1 MRDIKRVFN
10 EEVSAVEKE
19 FNQYPFKF
27 LSERTLVAALY
38 SRLLKKYDHI
48 INLKSNTVD
57 EVLGQTELRKGTRVH
72 LEANTKALQNQ
83 KRQKVDILVIDNND
97 AELHGHCY
105 TKGNPSS
112 RFEDEKVLMAIEV
125 KFYRRFHCGEYE
137 KPFREAEK
145 RNFKDTIDKLKLIKD
160 KNDKALCAIV
170 IFSNAH
176 VSGSYFNDVKSQAK
190 KSKLLWYPVFR
201 KMERL

>member
-1 MRDIKRVFN
+1 MRDLKRVFK
-10 EEVSAVEKE
+10 EEVLAVKKE

-27 LSERTLVAALY
+27 LSERALVAALY
-38 SRLLKKYDHI
+38 SRLLKKYNHK

-97 AELHGHCY
+97 AELHGYCY

-112 RFEDEKVLMAIEV
+112 RFEDEEVLMAIEV
-125 KFYRRFHCGEYE
+125 KFYRRFHCEKYE
-137 KPFREAEK
+137 KRFRKAEK
-145 RNFKDTIDKLKLIKD
+145 TNFEDTIEKLRIIKS

-176 VSGSYFNDVKSQAK
+176 ISGLSDFKSRAEK
-190 KSKLLWYPVFR
+190 CNLFWYPIFR
-201 KMERL
+201 EMEK